1 MRLLTE
7 NICSFHNFT
16 RVCYFIRM
24 NEIQWMN
31 EWMNEN
37 ILDNA
42 DSAMS
47 FRQVDGIGLLSLPFL
62 WRDKGFQ

>member
-1 MRLLTE
+1 
-7 NICSFHNFT
+7 
-16 RVCYFIRM
+16 
-24 NEIQWMN
+24 
-31 EWMNEN
+31 MNEN